1 MMAGG
6 PIDVY
11 SRLRRTGA
19 PSAGWQ
25 AREGFPTFRV
35 QPASWRSRALPAESS
50 HSRLNVGSSAGIQ
63 YTPKLVYNERNCLA
77 LEWTAFALLNISLLR
92 QIAQTLNTAKCLPD

>member
-19 PSAGWQ
+19 PSAVGK

-35 QPASWRSRALPAESS
+35 QPASWRSRAPPAESS
-50 HSRLNVGSSAGIQ
+50 FRNSMSAALVDVFSRPPG
-63 YTPKLVYNERNCLA
+63 C
-77 LEWTAFALLNISLLR
+77 LLR
-92 QIAQTLNTAKCLPD
+92 EAFVTEVKGHHLHYDRRHSFRRNLTLRAS

>member
-19 PSAGWQ
+19 PSAVGK

-35 QPASWRSRALPAESS
+35 QPSSWRSRAQ
-50 HSRLNVGSSAGIQ
+50 RLSQHLCNPTSAARLQQVMAIGRNRIFELLL
-63 YTPKLVYNERNCLA
+63 LVLFVYL
-77 LEWTAFALLNISLLR
+77 
-92 QIAQTLNTAKCLPD
+92 TLGL